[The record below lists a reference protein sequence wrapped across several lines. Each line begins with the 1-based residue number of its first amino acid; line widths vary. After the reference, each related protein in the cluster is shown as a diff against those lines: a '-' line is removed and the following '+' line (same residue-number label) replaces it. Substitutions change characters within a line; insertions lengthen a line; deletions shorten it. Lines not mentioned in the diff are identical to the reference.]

1 MVTVNRYRTTILL
14 LLALLLC
21 ITLTAW
27 AVDSP
32 DHKARLAK
40 PGTFEIASPIV
51 PDNWKFHQIG
61 TLWSRVTN
69 FSYMGDDAYE
79 GRTPSCDYPGGSG
92 NSYLY
97 RGTIWLTAL
106 VDGTPHSTQ
115 GDDHEFSPLD
125 SVHVYSGPGARSEE
139 DTYTRYYDVSAPL
152 ASGHFPLGVEVV
164 ERTYA
169 WSASWAGDF
178 IIYEY
183 TVKNVGVDSD
193 GDQLP
198 DKPRDLD
205 QFYFTIRF
213 DGDVSKLPSWGA
225 ESRFCNIDDYVL
237 SNAQP
242 WNSWIKDFPQ
252 MAGRAHSLTEADLDS
267 SMIFMWDGDN
277 PSYPADN
284 GVDDDFGNPGADG
297 RLQTP
302 GFLGFKILKTEPYLK
317 PSSFHQCQIYND
329 PASDQEAW
337 TKMISVHTYDGLI
350 YSKGKPYAYDFRGIL
365 SFGPIEK
372 FAYGDS
378 FKVTAALSVG
388 SDPDSGG
395 VYSLMKLV
403 KNFNTAQFIVDN
415 DYKVSSEALA
425 PAAPQ
430 VRLEQVL
437 DGSQVTGIRV
447 VWDDAATAHAYFE
460 GYKIWK
466 AVGKNSQGAYDWVPL
481 GAGTYSTLAGGT
493 WPPPAG
499 DQAGTFALVDNDI
512 VNGFEYYYAVQS
524 YTRDINDPIPLGVI
538 QSNILNSIKSIAPAN
553 PVAATLD
560 NVKVVPNPYIGSVI
574 WNNPMPSDNE
584 PWQHRIQFTNLPADA
599 TVKIFTLDGDYID
612 EIRAGYTARRT
623 ADNVAI
629 EGADSVAEWDIIT
642 RNNQEA
648 APGIY
653 MYVVDSPSLG
663 QKIGKFVIIQ

>member
-1 MVTVNRYRTTILL
+1 MVKVNRYITTGTLL
-14 LLALLLC
+14 LLFLLC
-21 ITLTAW
+21 LSLSGW
-27 AVDSP
+27 AADSP
-32 DHKARLAK
+32 EHRARLHKTVTLSA
-40 PGTFEIASPIV
+40 ASPIV
-51 PDNWKFHQIG
+51 PDNWKFHEIG

-69 FSYMGDDAYE
+69 FSYMGDDAYND
-79 GRTPSCDYPGGSG
+79 RTPSCDYPGGSG

-106 VDGTPHSTQ
+106 VDGVPHSTQ

-125 SVHVYSGPGARSEE
+125 SVHVYNGPDARSEE
-139 DTYTRYYDVSAPL
+139 DTWTRYYDVSAPL
-152 ASGHFPLGVEVV
+152 ATAHFPLGVEVT

-183 TVKNVGVDSD
+183 TVKNVGIDTN
-193 GDQLP
+193 GDELP
-198 DKPRDLD
+198 DTPRNLD

-225 ESRFCNIDDYVL
+225 ESKFCNIDDYVL

-242 WNSWIKDFPQ
+242 WNSWIKDFPE
-252 MAGRAHSLTEADLDS
+252 MTGRPNTLTDTDIDS

-284 GVDDDFGNPGADG
+284 GVADDFGNPGPDG
-297 RLQTP
+297 KLQTP

-329 PASDQEAW
+329 PSTDLEAW
-337 TKMISVHTYDGLI
+337 TKMINVHSYDGLL

-365 SFGPIEK
+365 SFGPVEK
-372 FAYGDS
+372 FMSGDS

-403 KNFNTAQFIVDN
+403 KNFKTAQFIVDN
-415 DYKVSSEALA
+415 NYNVSSEALA
-425 PAAPQ
+425 PAAPKVQ
-430 VRLEQVL
+430 AVPVITN
-437 DGSQVTGIRV
+437 GQVTGIKV
-447 VWDDAATAHAYFE
+447 TWDNAATAHKYFE
-460 GYKIWK
+460 GYKVWK
-466 AVGKNSQGAYDWVPL
+466 AAGKNAQGSYDWMPL
-481 GAGTYSTLAGGT
+481 GAGTYSVAAGGT

-499 DQAGTFALVDNDI
+499 DQAGSYALIDTDI
-512 VNGFEYYYAVQS
+512 MNGFDYTYSVQS
-524 YTRDINDPIPLGVI
+524 FTPDINDPIPLGVI
-538 QSNILNSIKSIAPAN
+538 QSNILASAVTLSPAN

-560 NVKVVPNPYIGSVI
+560 HILVVPNPYIGSAV
-574 WNNPMPSDNE
+574 WNNPMPSDTE

-599 TVKIFTLDGDYID
+599 TVKIFTLDGDLID
-612 EIRAGYTARRT
+612 EIRAGQAVRKTS
-623 ADNVAI
+623 D
-629 EGADSVAEWDIIT
+629 GAVPGAASVAEWDVIT

-648 APGIY
+648 APGLY